1 MLVDCALRNKTAIS
15 LWGLRMLFSRFLPQ
29 EGNFFELFNAH
40 AELIVKGGRE
50 LAALVNSLENS
61 PETLG
66 KHSRA
71 IDEIESA
78 ADSITHET
86 ISLLHKTFNTPL
98 DRDEIHQ
105 LISGLDDIL
114 DLIQD
119 ISEAIYLYDVRKL
132 TQEARHIADL
142 SVSCCE
148 RVRSAVVLLN
158 NMDNAQ
164 AILKLCKEIDQLE
177 TDADRSMRQGIAK
190 LFREESDVRQVLKL
204 KELYEL
210 LELVTDRCEDCRE
223 YPRGHCP
230 REFLSGAP
238 EWKL

>member
-1 MLVDCALRNKTAIS
+1 MI
-15 LWGLRMLFSRFLPQ
+15 FSRFLPQ
-29 EGNFFELFNAH
+29 EGSFFELFNAH

-50 LAALVNSLENS
+50 LASLVNALETS
-61 PETLG
+61 PDKLNA
-66 KHSRA
+66 HSIA

-78 ADSITHET
+78 ADTITHDT
-86 ISLLHKTFNTPL
+86 VALLHTTFNTPL

-105 LISGLDDIL
+105 LISGMDDIL

-119 ISEAIYLYDVRKL
+119 VSEAIYLYDVRRL

-142 SVSCCE
+142 CVSCCE

-177 TDADRSMRQGIAK
+177 SDADRSMRQGIAK
-190 LFREESDVRQVLKL
+190 LFREEPDVRQVLKL

-210 LELVTDRCEDCRE
+210 LELVTDRCEDVANIVE
-223 YPRGHCP
+223 GIVL
-230 REFLSGAP
+230 ENS
-238 EWKL
+238 

>member
-1 MLVDCALRNKTAIS
+1 MF
-15 LWGLRMLFSRFLPQ
+15 FSRFLPQ
-29 EGNFFELFNAH
+29 EGKFFDLFNAH
-40 AELIVKGGRE
+40 AELIVQGGRE
-50 LAALVNSLENS
+50 LSLLVNALETE
-61 PETLG
+61 PETIAE
-66 KHSRA
+66 HSRK
-71 IDEIESA
+71 IDEIENA
-78 ADSITHET
+78 ADEINHQTIT
-86 ISLLHKTFNTPL
+86 LLHTTFNTPL

-105 LISGLDDIL
+105 LISGMDDIL

-119 ISEAIYLYDVRKL
+119 ISEALYLYDVRRL

-148 RVRSAVVLLN
+148 RVRSAVVLLH

-190 LFREESDVRQVLKL
+190 LFREEQDMRQVLKM

-210 LELVTDRCEDCRE
+210 LELVTDRCEDVANILQAIVLE
-223 YPRGHCP
+223 N
-230 REFLSGAP
+230 S
-238 EWKL
+238 